1 MRLLDRCL
9 LGAALL
15 LVASQPRVAAA
26 TPLNLVLPATPDVL
40 SQFVDI
46 TYDADT
52 DAFAAN
58 GFALQFTD
66 APGSD
71 HDILNGV
78 FSIGF
83 QTDGTSVVSGGTG
96 DLTITGDIPSLGLS
110 GTLLTGTISRFGSS
124 AGGPGLFEFEFVVT
138 GGALATP
145 YFDAGIAG
153 VILGAGANSS
163 FAGGFDDDFTNQVRG
178 LAGTGTG
185 SADTAPIPEPTTIVL
200 LGAGVAGLVGL
211 GRRVRR

>member
-15 LVASQPRVAAA
+15 LLASQSRVANA

-52 DAFAAN
+52 DAFSAE
-58 GFALQFTD
+58 GIALQFTD

-78 FSIGF
+78 FSIAF
-83 QTDGTSVVSGGTG
+83 QTDGTNVVSGGD
-96 DLTITGDIPSLGLS
+96 DLSITGDIPSLGLS
-110 GTLLTGTISRFGSS
+110 GTLLTGTISRFGASPI
-124 AGGPGLFEFEFVVT
+124 GPGVFEFEFLIT

-145 YFDAGIAG
+145 YFDTGIAG
-153 VILGAGANSS
+153 TILGAGSNSS
-163 FAGGFDDDFTNQVRG
+163 FDGGFDDDFSNQIRG

-200 LGAGVAGLVGL
+200 LGAGVAGLVGF
-211 GRRVRR
+211 GRRVRQ